1 MFSSVKTMVVWVLLG
16 VAVLLFIANRFERFE
31 EPAGGFN
38 QVTPPSETSSIWT
51 SKVRANGPFDADIP
65 SYIKALKSFY
75 DTVYKPSQTR
85 PSEST
90 VDAFVLTPFPKVDPA
105 VLKTI
110 IMESFHIDSG
120 MTAAAKEQKQVKFAA
135 SAALEPADGVD
146 EVRVRTEIPVTPADT
161 TGPFDK
167 SPEGVYAPVEKTIP
181 THPNTCEGDSW
192 HKGQFA
198 SVENV

>member
-1 MFSSVKTMVVWVLLG
+1 MVVWVLLG

-51 SKVRANGPFDADIP
+51 SKVRANAPFDADIP

-85 PSEST
+85 PTEKT
-90 VDAFVLTPFPKVDPA
+90 VDAFVLTPFPKVDPV

-181 THPNTCEGDSW
+181 THSNTCEGDSW

>member
-31 EPAGGFN
+31 EKPGGFAV
-38 QVTPPSETSSIWT
+38 VTPPDATSSLWT
-51 SKVRANGPFDADIP
+51 SKVRANGPFDVDIP
-65 SYIKALKSFY
+65 SYITALKSFY
-75 DTVYKPSQTR
+75 DTVYKPAQTR
-85 PSEST
+85 PSERE
-90 VDAFVLTPFPKVDPA
+90 VDAFVLTSFPKVDPA

-110 IMESFHIDSG
+110 IMEAFHIDSG
-120 MTAAAKEQKQVKFAA
+120 MTAAAKEKKQIQFEA
-135 SAALEPADGVD
+135 SAALEPTDGVD
-146 EVRVRTEIPVTPADT
+146 EVRVRKEIPVTPADT

-181 THPNTCEGDSW
+181 THSNTCEGDSW

>member
-1 MFSSVKTMVVWVLLG
+1 MFSSVKTMVVWILVG

-31 EPAGGFN
+31 EPAGGFSA
-38 QVTPPSETSSIWT
+38 VTPPTMTSSIWT
-51 SKVRANGPFDADIP
+51 SKIRANGPFDVDIP
-65 SYIKALKSFY
+65 SYITALKSFY
-75 DTVYKPSQTR
+75 DTVYKPAQSR
-85 PSEST
+85 PSESA

-110 IMESFHIDSG
+110 IMEAFHIDSST
-120 MTAAAKEQKQVKFAA
+120 TAAAKEKKQIQFEA
-135 SAALEPADGVD
+135 SDALEPSDGVD

-167 SPEGVYAPVEKTIP
+167 SPEGVYAPVEKSIP
-181 THPNTCEGDSW
+181 THSNTCEGDGW

>member
-51 SKVRANGPFDADIP
+51 SKVRANAPFDADIP

-85 PSEST
+85 PTEKT
-90 VDAFVLTPFPKVDPA
+90 VDAFVLTPFPKVDPV

-181 THPNTCEGDSW
+181 THSNTCEGDSW